1 MAVLVCQVL
10 AEKPEVGAANDLG
23 GFDDGGAFVFV
34 PEVWVDQMN
43 GAFVVRVVVVLG
55 IAELVDCG
63 FELRVNLAFVCDT
76 EPVVEIFDSFARASG
91 SKKVV
96 KARRLCDDCSA
107 VR

>member
-10 AEKPEVGAANDLG
+10 AEQPEIGAANDLG
-23 GFDDGGAFVFV
+23 GFDDGGALALVSEIRV
-34 PEVWVDQMN
+34 NQRN
-43 GAFVVRVVVVLG
+43 GAFAARVAVVLG
-55 IAELVDCG
+55 FAELVECG

-76 EPVVEIFDSFARASG
+76 EPVVEIFDSFAGASE